1 MRIVVGLALAA
12 GLMVAATRPAEAACG
27 VQAGPCNCSDLP
39 NPIYL
44 QVGDTQLN
52 LMKALGRQ
60 LRDNTPKPITLVW
73 ITSGSC
79 PNIDLMYHHN
89 PAAGITATMSYAPSQ
104 AEATTFTTA
113 STPFSC
119 TPTTTPALFPDIG
132 NSALFNSA
140 CTTEAPPVNLSLTI
154 GPRQGYVMAMPRG
167 TSETAITAEEAYF
180 VFGFGP
186 VMLQAM
192 GAAIMPWV
200 DEGQLWL
207 RLDTK
212 STMLAWAANISV
224 PVAKWHGTKLN
235 GSPDV
240 VNALLT
246 STNPGAALGLLGS
259 EVYDGLRGS
268 LTVMAFRAF
277 GQYAAYYPD
286 STATSRDK
294 KNLRDGHY
302 TVWSPT
308 IWMLDTDGTNPVN
321 PDAAYVVDLIA
332 GHPVTPA
339 PSFAANVTVAG
350 VGLVPDCAMRVQRSF
365 EGGPL
370 SVYKPPTSCTCRYE
384 ATVDASSCETC
395 SANTPC
401 ATGVCRDGYCEEF

>member
-1 MRIVVGLALAA
+1 MKRLVVIALAA
-12 GLMVAATRPAEAACG
+12 GLMVAGSRPSEAACG
-27 VQAGPCNCSDLP
+27 TAAGPCNCSDLP

-60 LRDNTPKPITLVW
+60 LRDNTAKPITLVW
-73 ITSGSC
+73 VTSGSC
-79 PNIDLMYHHN
+79 ANIDLMYHHN
-89 PAAGITATMSYAPSQ
+89 PQAGITATMSYAPSQ
-104 AEATTFTTA
+104 AEAATFTTA
-113 STPFSC
+113 STPFTC

-140 CTTEAPPVNLSLTI
+140 CTQETPPSKLSLTI
-154 GPRQGYVMAMPRG
+154 GPRQGYVLAMPRG

-180 VFGFGP
+180 LFGFGP
-186 VMLQAM
+186 TMLQAM
-192 GAAIMPWV
+192 SAAIMPWV
-200 DEGQLWL
+200 DEGQLWI
-207 RLDTK
+207 RLDSK
-212 STMLAWAANISV
+212 STLLAWAANISV
-224 PVAKWHGTKLN
+224 PAAKWHGTKLN
-235 GSPDV
+235 GSADV

-246 STNPGAALGLLGS
+246 SANPAAAIGILGS
-259 EVYDGLRGS
+259 EVYDNLRGS

-308 IWMLDTDGTNPVN
+308 IWMLNTDGTNPVN
-321 PDAAYVVDLIA
+321 PDAKYVVDMIA

-339 PSFAANVTVAG
+339 PTFEPNVTVAG
-350 VGLVPDCAMRVQRSF
+350 VGLVPDCAMRVQRTF

-370 SVYKPPTSCTCRYE
+370 SLYTPPTSCTCRYE
-384 ATVDASSCETC
+384 ATVDASSCDTC
-395 SANTPC
+395 SATTPC
-401 ATGVCRDGYCEEF
+401 ATGICRDGYCEEF